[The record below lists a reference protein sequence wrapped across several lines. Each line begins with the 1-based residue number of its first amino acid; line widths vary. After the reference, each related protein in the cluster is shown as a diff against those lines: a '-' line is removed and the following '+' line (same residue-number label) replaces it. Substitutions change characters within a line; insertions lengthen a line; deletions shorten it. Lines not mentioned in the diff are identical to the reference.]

1 MLKAVPKR
9 VEIAYGLGNL
19 TEDPRYWFFLIP
31 TSKKK
36 FYYRRNGD
44 KLEKLGRYT
53 DLTITSNPR
62 IGEKIVKYIIYF
74 DKTPERWFH
83 AQMDDD
89 LYYSDEPLSD
99 SELDYSNN
107 PDIKSIINGYG
118 GRRKTKRYRKPKK
131 SRKSRK
137 SRKSKKSRK
146 N

>member
-9 VEIAYGLGNL
+9 VQVDHWNGSL
-19 TEDPRYWFFLIP
+19 TADPRWSFFQVP
-31 TSKKK
+31 ENQKKI
-36 FYYRRNGD
+36 FYRKNSD
-44 KLEKLGRYT
+44 NLEKLGQYT

-62 IGEKIVKYIIYF
+62 SGENIVKYIVYF
-74 DKTPERWFH
+74 DKTPKQWFH

-89 LYYSDEPLSD
+89 LYYTDEPLSD

-118 GRRKTKRYRKPKK
+118 GKRKTKRYRKPKK

-137 SRKSKKSRK
+137 SRK